1 MLTLRFAKSA
11 EKALAR
17 MPRGLA
23 LRMLNELKAVA
34 ANPAAY
40 RGDWKPL
47 AGMPDG
53 WRLRVGDW
61 RAICELRGDELVLR
75 VLKVAPRGDVY
86 K

>member
-1 MLTLRFAKSA
+1 MYTLRFAKPALKTLLKMPSGIAKRMRA
-11 EKALAR
+11 ELD
-17 MPRGLA
+17 
-23 LRMLNELKAVA
+23 AVA

-47 AGMPDG
+47 QGSDF

-61 RAICELRGDELVLR
+61 RAICELRDGELVLL
-75 VLKVAPRGDVY
+75 VVKIAARGDVY